1 MLPHASSNRT
11 EGTSIAIVIA
21 APVLWLLMVE
31 TAYLVS
37 HWSCGT
43 GMKWPLQAVI
53 AGTTLLLAGALWM
66 RPRAASGESISGFLS
81 SMALWMAVGFIL
93 VVVASA
99 IQPAI
104 VHPCG

>member
-1 MLPHASSNRT
+1 
-11 EGTSIAIVIA
+11 
-21 APVLWLLMVE
+21 
-31 TAYLVS
+31 
-37 HWSCGT
+37 
-43 GMKWPLQAVI
+43 
-53 AGTTLLLAGALWM
+53 M